1 VKLASEILEPN
12 QLREA
17 VGATSVSQYGTGN
30 GSYVLVEMEQVF
42 TGWVT
47 ITGMKGKPGGQ
58 VTIMAS
64 AVPTPVNHDVCHQ
77 DDRPSIRAQIEEFG
91 THLSPGV
98 VLLCV
103 CAYLR

>member
-1 VKLASEILEPN
+1 MKLASEILEPN

-77 DDRPSIRAQIEEFG
+77 WMTDPASERKLKSLEHICRLE
-91 THLSPGV
+91 
-98 VLLCV
+98 
-103 CAYLR
+103 